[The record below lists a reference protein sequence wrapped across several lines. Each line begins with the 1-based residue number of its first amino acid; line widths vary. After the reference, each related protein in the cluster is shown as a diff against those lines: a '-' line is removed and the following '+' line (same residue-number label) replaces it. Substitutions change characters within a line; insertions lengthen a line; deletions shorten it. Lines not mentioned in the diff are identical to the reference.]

1 MGHFYF
7 FVQCLLYFEFKTGRK
22 MRNVLSILLVF
33 YVAIAVQCES
43 IKSKIESP
51 DCGSNGKLCPE
62 DTCCPVGDDG
72 TEPTCCKSASSS
84 TGWGCCSITNA
95 VCCKNGLKCCYPGF
109 QCTDGGKYCGKTIRP
124 KHYLERWKTYI
135 ATTIL
140 HLTLSY

>member
-1 MGHFYF
+1 
-7 FVQCLLYFEFKTGRK
+7 

-33 YVAIAVQCES
+33 CVAIAVQCES

-62 DTCCPVGDDG
+62 EDGNTCCPIGDDG

-95 VCCKNGLKCCYPGF
+95 VCCDNGLRCCYPGF
-109 QCTDGGKYCGKTIRP
+109 KCTDEGKCIVEKPSDQNTTLKDGKPILP
-124 KHYLERWKTYI
+124 PPYYI
-135 ATTIL
+135 L
-140 HLTLSY
+140 P